1 MKHATPLVLALLL
14 IGGCHRAKSDALPAD
29 AAAEAQARTSAKA
42 LADIAAAEQ
51 ASSTPLP
58 ASVQKAKAADKA
70 APVKATPDAA
80 EDSVPDVALNE
91 AAAR

>member
-1 MKHATPLVLALLL
+1 MLVAALLL

-58 ASVQKAKAADKA
+58 GSAQKAKAADKA
-70 APVKATPDAA
+70 APVKTTPDAA
-80 EDSVPDVALNE
+80 EDSAPDVALNE